1 MVSMRTQGTSF
12 RLDVLTPRQA
22 RVSLSQSLLF
32 NSHPHLIEYSI
43 TDIVWDAKFVDCWY
57 VNKKGRYVLD
67 YGKIDDFKPVG
78 RMGGG
83 GIDDDNEDEEDTEV

>member
-1 MVSMRTQGTSF
+1 MRTQETSF
-12 RLDVLTPRQA
+12 RRDVLTPQQV
-22 RVSLSQSLLF
+22 RVLLSQSLLL
-32 NSHPHLIEYSI
+32 NSI

-83 GIDDDNEDEEDTEV
+83 GIDDDEDEEEDTEV

>member
-1 MVSMRTQGTSF
+1 MASMRTQETSF
-12 RLDVLTPRQA
+12 RRDVLTPQQV
-22 RVSLSQSLLF
+22 RVLLSQSLLL
-32 NSHPHLIEYSI
+32 NSI